1 MARVDPQ
8 VAAQAALPQIVLAE
22 VEAHTQAEQV
32 ALAQQA
38 PSVAAA
44 AVVGILA
51 ALVLLQ
57 MVEMEE
63 VAEDTESLP
72 T

>member
-1 MARVDPQ
+1 M
-8 VAAQAALPQIVLAE
+8 AAQAALPQIVLAE

-44 AVVGILA
+44 AVA
-51 ALVLLQ
+51 ALPEMAIHLEQ
-57 MVEMEE
+57 VEQAAQ
-63 VAEDTESLP
+63 VALEYG
-72 T
+72 